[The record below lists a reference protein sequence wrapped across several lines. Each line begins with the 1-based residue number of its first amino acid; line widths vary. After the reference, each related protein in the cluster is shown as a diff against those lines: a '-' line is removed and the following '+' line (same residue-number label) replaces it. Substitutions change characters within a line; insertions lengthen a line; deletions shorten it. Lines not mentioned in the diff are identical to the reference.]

1 MIIFARDFDNEI
13 ITTLSVNRARGTL
26 NVIPVKVTFDENNA
40 NSLKDLSVVTGGFV
54 VSALTG
60 DLISTQKFE
69 ELPVVDRV
77 SLDSGKLI
85 IYNEKVTSD
94 ISVLIGEL
102 QQRRKDTGHEAMQA
116 LLDKRLRSLTSLS
129 VRIKCEHTMASL
141 IPEIDLLLRTSRA
154 IVRNGVV
161 NLHEWR
167 VPDVFA
173 SSHQEAINVSKI
185 PETTPVLTALATIK
199 QGTQA
204 AAELLSINAALTV
217 D

>member
-1 MIIFARDFDNEI
+1 
-13 ITTLSVNRARGTL
+13 
-26 NVIPVKVTFDENNA
+26 
-40 NSLKDLSVVTGGFV
+40 
-54 VSALTG
+54 
-60 DLISTQKFE
+60 
-69 ELPVVDRV
+69 
-77 SLDSGKLI
+77 
-85 IYNEKVTSD
+85 
-94 ISVLIGEL
+94 
-102 QQRRKDTGHEAMQA
+102 
-116 LLDKRLRSLTSLS
+116 
-129 VRIKCEHTMASL
+129 MASL